1 MKHISSKK
9 MVLTLTNL
17 QAFYLSVLLKKIP
30 MEEDKTKIII
40 DNITTQIDKNFIN
53 MPSIELYDFENEML
67 S

>member
-30 MEEDKTKIII
+30 MEEDKTKIIKK
-40 DNITTQIDKNFIN
+40 Q
-53 MPSIELYDFENEML
+53 
-67 S
+67 